1 MCCVMAVQMFAKI
14 LNSKIMK
21 KITRTVN
28 DIIAAQNQVNESL
41 QNAVDVHREEIAK
54 QQAIIEKA
62 NAIINSNQAEIEKAL
77 ALAKSNGHRIN

>member
-1 MCCVMAVQMFAKI
+1 MCCVMVVQMFSKI

>member
-1 MCCVMAVQMFAKI
+1 MAVQMFSKI

>member
-1 MCCVMAVQMFAKI
+1 
-14 LNSKIMK
+14 MK

-41 QNAVDVHREEIAK
+41 QNAVDAHREEIAK

>member
-1 MCCVMAVQMFAKI
+1 MCCVMAVQMFSKI

-54 QQAIIEKA
+54 QQAVIEKA

>member
-1 MCCVMAVQMFAKI
+1 MAVQMFSKI
-14 LNSKIMK
+14 INSKIMK

>member
-1 MCCVMAVQMFAKI
+1 MAVQMFPKI

-41 QNAVDVHREEIAK
+41 QNAVDAHREEIAK

>member
-1 MCCVMAVQMFAKI
+1 MAVQMFSKI

-41 QNAVDVHREEIAK
+41 QNAVDAHREEIAK

>member
-1 MCCVMAVQMFAKI
+1 MCCVMAVQMFSKI

-77 ALAKSNGHRIN
+77 AIALTK

>member
-1 MCCVMAVQMFAKI
+1 M
-14 LNSKIMK
+14 
-21 KITRTVN
+21 
-28 DIIAAQNQVNESL
+28 NESL
-41 QNAVDVHREEIAK
+41 QNAVDAHREEIAK